1 MAALSR
7 ANRSLIMRLVL
18 AAALAILALPA
29 AALGQDAPPAQNSAP
44 APEARGAG
52 GDHASPAVMAARHA
66 AREACA
72 ADVVKLC
79 PDAGGDRAKVGE
91 CMRSHRK
98 AVSAACR
105 DALGNLMAARA
116 GQ

>member
-1 MAALSR
+1 
-7 ANRSLIMRLVL
+7 MRLFL
-18 AAALAILALPA
+18 AAAVLAVALPA
-29 AALGQDAPPAQNSAP
+29 MALPTMAQDAPPPAAQAAAP
-44 APEARGAG
+44 PV
-52 GDHASPAVMAARHA
+52 DHASPALRAARRA

-72 ADVVKLC
+72 ADVVRYC

-91 CMRSHRK
+91 CMRSHRGD
-98 AVSAACR
+98 VSAACR

>member
-1 MAALSR
+1 
-7 ANRSLIMRLVL
+7 MRPFL
-18 AAALAILALPA
+18 AAAAVLAIALPA
-29 AALGQDAPPAQNSAP
+29 MAQDVPPTPAQTVAPPAT
-44 APEARGAG
+44 
-52 GDHASPAVMAARHA
+52 GDHASPALRSARRA

-79 PDAGGDRAKVGE
+79 PDADGDRAKVGE
-91 CMRSHRK
+91 CMRSHRN

-105 DALGNLMAARA
+105 DALGALMAARQ